1 MSFFNKIKTP
11 LLVLII
17 IALLG
22 AIGYLMFFDDPDPAP
37 KEQYEWESS
46 LQPEIISYGGAD
58 WAPNPDITT
67 ILIGGVDVAGKLNL
81 SAGVGGQVDVLM
93 LLVVNSGTKT
103 VDMLQINRD
112 TMANVTVLNDNYVET
127 GKVRAQ
133 IALSHAYGNGGT
145 ISAKN
150 TVKAVEELLFDIDI
164 DKYMFVN
171 MDAIELINDYLGGIE
186 VEVVDDFS
194 AIDATIPLG
203 PVKLT
208 GSQAL
213 SYLRARTG
221 LSDPSNSARMARHR
235 TYMSSLVNSL
245 RTCVVNATDSP
256 LELYNRIY
264 DYMVTSLSS
273 TELAS
278 LVSNTADYTVNETIV
293 PEGTFSENTQ
303 LEEFNVDEGLLR
315 NVVVSLFYRRI
326 YE

>member
-17 IALLG
+17 ILLVG
-22 AIGYLMFFDDPDPAP
+22 VICYFAFFDREDPAP
-37 KEQYEWESS
+37 KEQYEWESM
-46 LQPEIISYGGAD
+46 LEPEIIDYGGAQ
-58 WAPNPDITT
+58 WSPNPDITT
-67 ILIGGVDVAGKLNL
+67 VLIGGVDVAGKLDL
-81 SAGVGGQVDVLM
+81 SAENGGQVDVLM
-93 LLVVNSGTKT
+93 LLVINSGTKT
-103 VDMLQINRD
+103 VDILQINRD
-112 TMANVTVLNDNYVET
+112 TMAEITVLNDNYVET

-150 TVKAVEELLFDIDI
+150 TVKAVEELLFNIDV

-171 MDAIELINDYLGGIE
+171 MDAVELINNYLGGID

-194 AIDATIPLG
+194 AIDATIPMG

-213 SYLRARTG
+213 TYLRARTG
-221 LSDPSNSARMARHR
+221 LADPSNSARMARHR
-235 TYMSSLVNSL
+235 AYMASLVTAL
-245 RTCVVNATDSP
+245 RTCVTNASDSP

-278 LVSNTADYTVNETIV
+278 LVANTADYTINEITV
-293 PEGTFSENTQ
+293 PEGTFSENSE
-303 LEEFNVDEGLLR
+303 LEEFNVDEDKLR
-315 NVVVSLFYRRI
+315 NTVISLFYRRI